1 MEKNTH
7 TPLNSKTLLHFSSPF
22 FSCSVLQDSLFH
34 TVTLLNKFV
43 PEKSHF
49 FTLKFIILNCFFI
62 HMTFT
67 FFLATSLHIN

>member
-49 FTLKFIILNCFFI
+49 FTLKFIILNCFFYSYDI
-62 HMTFT
+62 YIFFSYVFT
-67 FFLATSLHIN
+67 Y

>member
-49 FTLKFIILNCFFI
+49 FYIEIYYT
-62 HMTFT
+62 
-67 FFLATSLHIN
+67 